1 MIASGKA
8 LRARTSMLS
17 GNAVRRALTGSG
29 SAAVLPTIQ
38 ATTTEMRTWVQ
49 QHHSSSTPSLRF
61 KSTAAVE
68 PIKATADLM
77 VQNEAS
83 PPSPPRRKV
92 VKKGKNL
99 TFVPRKAPV
108 ALTEKA
114 RTFFRSLLKTNKK
127 PSVAGIILN
136 YHQSSTGEPRMV
148 FSFDFV
154 ESTQLSPDDEGVSLE
169 VQDDGS
175 PKPPDQSM
183 DDGLP
188 KLYIHHNAF
197 MKVLGG
203 TLDVDLDKF
212 RPLLFDREGNEMDP
226 NA

>member
-154 ESTQLSPDDEGVSLE
+154 ESTQLSPDDEG
-169 VQDDGS
+169 
-175 PKPPDQSM
+175 
-183 DDGLP
+183 
-188 KLYIHHNAF
+188 
-197 MKVLGG
+197 
-203 TLDVDLDKF
+203 
-212 RPLLFDREGNEMDP
+212 
-226 NA
+226 